1 MVMEL
6 PPFDEDLE
14 RGVLGAILIQPDR
27 EHSAAV
33 LRDLTPFLDP
43 RDFAREANR
52 LVYLAIVSAY
62 RTVGWA
68 ALTDVAA
75 RLESTRLRQNTATA
89 WAMLAGLCAGCTDA
103 SIVKVEALALAD
115 LGLKRLV
122 MEGGRRLSGEVNA
135 GAVALF
141 NHRVQDKKQRLEE
154 ARTGKRRDIY
164 DPLTHG

>member
-1 MVMEL
+1 MMMDL

-27 EHSAAV
+27 AHSAAL

-62 RTVGWA
+62 RTAGWA
-68 ALTDVAA
+68 ALADVAA
-75 RLESTRLRQNTATA
+75 RLESTRFKQNTSTA
-89 WAMLAGLCAGCTDA
+89 WATLAGLCADCTDA

-122 MEGGRRLSGEVNA
+122 MEGRRRLA
-135 GAVALF
+135 GAVTASAVSLF
-141 NHRVQDKKQRLEE
+141 NQRVQDKQHRLEE
-154 ARTGKRRDIY
+154 ARTGRRRETY